1 MLEYFKKLLGDEEG
15 QKVYEKLSKDKE
27 NKLLLDNIKSP
38 RYVERTELE
47 NANKEI
53 KEYKKQM
60 GDRDK
65 QLNDLQGKV
74 KDNKEL
80 SDEIESLKNANKE
93 IRESAEKEI
102 EVLKFNTAF
111 ERVIESYNPR
121 NSKALAALINKDN
134 ISFVDGK
141 FIGLDEQIK
150 AYQQSDSYLFNNEK
164 NKGDDEIG
172 GTGGLEGGT
181 TSLLDNDSEISSIGE
196 LLANSKVKSENIEAQ
211 KKFFGEE

>member
-38 RYVERTELE
+38 RYVEKTELE

-53 KEYKKQM
+53 KEYKKQI

-93 IRESAEKEI
+93 IRENAEKEI

-111 ERVIESYNPR
+111 DRAIESYNPR
-121 NSKALAALINKDN
+121 NPKALAALINKEN
-134 ISFVDGK
+134 INFVDGK
-141 FIGLDEQIK
+141 IIGLDEQIK
-150 AYQQSDSYLFNNEK
+150 AYQQSDSYLFNNKKTKEVMK
-164 NKGDDEIG
+164 
-172 GTGGLEGGT
+172 LE
-181 TSLLDNDSEISSIGE
+181 E
-196 LLANSKVKSENIEAQ
+196 LED
-211 KKFFGEE
+211 

>member
-38 RYVERTELE
+38 RYVEKTELE

-53 KEYKKQM
+53 KEYKKQI

-93 IRESAEKEI
+93 IRENAEKEI

-111 ERVIESYNPR
+111 ERAIESYNPK
-121 NSKALAALINKDN
+121 NPKALAALINKEN
-134 ISFVDGK
+134 VKLIDGN

-150 AYQQSDSYLFNNEK
+150 AYQESDSYLFKDKKDIKIKIDGKPLDGLGSTSSVEGSEK
-164 NKGDDEIG
+164 K
-172 GTGGLEGGT
+172 
-181 TSLLDNDSEISSIGE
+181 SLGERLAAEKAEASKATETLDS
-196 LLANSKVKSENIEAQ
+196 
-211 KKFFGEE
+211 FFK

>member
-38 RYVERTELE
+38 RYVEKTELE

-53 KEYKKQM
+53 KEYKKQI

-80 SDEIESLKNANKE
+80 SEEIENLKNANKE
-93 IRESAEKEI
+93 IKENAEKEI

-111 ERVIESYNPR
+111 ERAIESYNPR
-121 NSKALAALINKDN
+121 NPKALAALINKEN
-134 ISFVDGK
+134 VKLIDGN

-150 AYQQSDSYLFNNEK
+150 AYQESDSYLFKDKEDIKIKIDGKPLDSLGSTVSSEEGSEK
-164 NKGDDEIG
+164 K
-172 GTGGLEGGT
+172 
-181 TSLLDNDSEISSIGE
+181 SLGERLAAEKAEASKATETLDS
-196 LLANSKVKSENIEAQ
+196 
-211 KKFFGEE
+211 FFK

>member
-1 MLEYFKKLLGDEEG
+1 MLEYFKKLLGNEEG

-38 RYVERTELE
+38 KYVEKTELE

-53 KEYKKQM
+53 KEYKKQI

-93 IRESAEKEI
+93 IKENAEKEI

-111 ERVIESYNPR
+111 ERAIESYNPR
-121 NSKALAALINKDN
+121 NPKALAALINKEN
-134 ISFVDGK
+134 VKLIDGN

-150 AYQQSDSYLFNNEK
+150 AYQESDSYLFKDKEDIK
-164 NKGDDEIG
+164 IKIDGKQ
-172 GTGGLEGGT
+172 
-181 TSLLDNDSEISSIGE
+181 LDNLGSTASSEEGSEKKSLGERLAAEKAEANKATESLDS
-196 LLANSKVKSENIEAQ
+196 
-211 KKFFGEE
+211 FFK

>member
-38 RYVERTELE
+38 RYVEKTELE

-53 KEYKKQM
+53 KEYKKQI

-93 IRESAEKEI
+93 IKENAEKEI

-111 ERVIESYNPR
+111 ERAIESYNPR
-121 NSKALAALINKDN
+121 NPKALAALINKEN
-134 ISFVDGK
+134 VKLIDGN

-150 AYQQSDSYLFNNEK
+150 AYQESDSYLFKDKEDIK
-164 NKGDDEIG
+164 IKIDGKPLDSLG
-172 GTGGLEGGT
+172 ST
-181 TSLLDNDSEISSIGE
+181 TSSVEGSEKKSLGERLAAEKAEASKATEILDS
-196 LLANSKVKSENIEAQ
+196 
-211 KKFFGEE
+211 FFK

>member
-38 RYVERTELE
+38 RYVEKTELE

-53 KEYKKQM
+53 KEYKKQI

-93 IRESAEKEI
+93 IKENAEKEI

-111 ERVIESYNPR
+111 ERAIESYNPK
-121 NSKALAALINKDN
+121 NPKALAALINKEN
-134 ISFVDGK
+134 VKLIDGK

-150 AYQQSDSYLFNNEK
+150 AYQESDSYLFKDKEDIKIKIDGKPLDNL
-164 NKGDDEIG
+164 GS
-172 GTGGLEGGT
+172 T
-181 TSLLDNDSEISSIGE
+181 TSSEEESEKKSLGERLAAEKTEASKATESLDS
-196 LLANSKVKSENIEAQ
+196 
-211 KKFFGEE
+211 FFK

>member
-1 MLEYFKKLLGDEEG
+1 MLEYFKKIFGDEEG
-15 QKVYEKLSKDKE
+15 QKIYEKLSKDKE
-27 NKLLLDNIKSP
+27 NKLLLDNIKNSK
-38 RYVERTELE
+38 YVEKTELE

-53 KEYKKQM
+53 KEYKKQI

-93 IRESAEKEI
+93 IKENAEKEI
-102 EVLKFNTAF
+102 EVLKFNTAL
-111 ERVIESYNPR
+111 ERAIESYNPK
-121 NSKALAALINKDN
+121 NAKALSALINKEN
-134 ISFVDGK
+134 INFVDGK
-141 FIGLDEQIK
+141 IIGLDEQIK

-164 NKGDDEIG
+164 NKGDDENV

-181 TSLLDNDSEISSIGE
+181 TSLLDNDNEISSIGE
-196 LLANSKVKSENIEAQ
+196 LLANFKVKSENIEAQ

>member
-15 QKVYEKLSKDKE
+15 QKVYEKISKDKE

-38 RYVERTELE
+38 KYVEKTELE

-53 KEYKKQM
+53 KEYKKQI

-80 SDEIESLKNANKE
+80 SDEIEILKNANKE
-93 IRESAEKEI
+93 IKENAEKEI

-111 ERVIESYNPR
+111 ERAIESYNPR
-121 NSKALAALINKDN
+121 NPKALVALINKEN
-134 ISFVDGK
+134 VKLIDGN

-150 AYQQSDSYLFNNEK
+150 AYQESDSYLFKDKEDIKIKIDGKPLDSLGSTLDVEGSEK
-164 NKGDDEIG
+164 K
-172 GTGGLEGGT
+172 
-181 TSLLDNDSEISSIGE
+181 SLGERLAAEKAEASKATEALDS
-196 LLANSKVKSENIEAQ
+196 
-211 KKFFGEE
+211 FFK

>member
-38 RYVERTELE
+38 RYVEKTELE

-53 KEYKKQM
+53 KEYKKQI

-93 IRESAEKEI
+93 IRENAEK
-102 EVLKFNTAF
+102 KFRF
-111 ERVIESYNPR
+111 
-121 NSKALAALINKDN
+121 
-134 ISFVDGK
+134 
-141 FIGLDEQIK
+141 
-150 AYQQSDSYLFNNEK
+150 
-164 NKGDDEIG
+164 
-172 GTGGLEGGT
+172 
-181 TSLLDNDSEISSIGE
+181 
-196 LLANSKVKSENIEAQ
+196 
-211 KKFFGEE
+211 

>member
-15 QKVYEKLSKDKE
+15 QKVYEKISKDKE

-38 RYVERTELE
+38 KYVEKTELE

-53 KEYKKQM
+53 KEYKKQI

-80 SDEIESLKNANKE
+80 SDEIEILKNANKE
-93 IRESAEKEI
+93 IKENAEKEI

-111 ERVIESYNPR
+111 ERAIESYNPR
-121 NSKALAALINKDN
+121 NPKALAALINKEN
-134 ISFVDGK
+134 VKLIDGN

-150 AYQQSDSYLFNNEK
+150 AYQESDSYLFKDKEDIKIKIDGKPLDSLGSTLDVEGSEK
-164 NKGDDEIG
+164 K
-172 GTGGLEGGT
+172 
-181 TSLLDNDSEISSIGE
+181 SLGERLAAEKAEASKATEALDS
-196 LLANSKVKSENIEAQ
+196 
-211 KKFFGEE
+211 FFK

>member
-38 RYVERTELE
+38 RYVEKTELE

-134 ISFVDGK
+134 ISFVMV
-141 FIGLDEQIK
+141 
-150 AYQQSDSYLFNNEK
+150 N
-164 NKGDDEIG
+164 
-172 GTGGLEGGT
+172 
-181 TSLLDNDSEISSIGE
+181 LLD
-196 LLANSKVKSENIEAQ
+196 
-211 KKFFGEE
+211 

>member
-38 RYVERTELE
+38 RYVEKTELE

-53 KEYKKQM
+53 KEYKKQI

-74 KDNKEL
+74 KYNKEL

-93 IRESAEKEI
+93 IKENAEKEI

-111 ERVIESYNPR
+111 ERAIESYNPR
-121 NSKALAALINKDN
+121 NPKALAALINKEN
-134 ISFVDGK
+134 VKLIDGN

-150 AYQQSDSYLFNNEK
+150 AYQESDSYLFKDKEDIKIKIDGKPLDSLGSTVSSEEGSEK
-164 NKGDDEIG
+164 K
-172 GTGGLEGGT
+172 
-181 TSLLDNDSEISSIGE
+181 SLGERLAAEKAEASKATETLDS
-196 LLANSKVKSENIEAQ
+196 
-211 KKFFGEE
+211 FFK

>member
-38 RYVERTELE
+38 RYVEKTELE

-53 KEYKKQM
+53 KEYKKQI

-93 IRESAEKEI
+93 IKENAEKEI

-111 ERVIESYNPR
+111 ERAIESYNPR
-121 NSKALAALINKDN
+121 NPKALAALINKEN
-134 ISFVDGK
+134 VKLIDGN

-150 AYQQSDSYLFNNEK
+150 AYQESDSYLFKDKEDIK
-164 NKGDDEIG
+164 IKIDGKPLDSLG
-172 GTGGLEGGT
+172 ST
-181 TSLLDNDSEISSIGE
+181 TSSVEGSE
-196 LLANSKVKSENIEAQ
+196 KRV
-211 KKFFGEE
+211 

>member
-38 RYVERTELE
+38 RFVEKTELE

-53 KEYKKQM
+53 KEYKKQI

-93 IRESAEKEI
+93 IKENAEKEI

-111 ERVIESYNPR
+111 ERAIESYNPR
-121 NSKALAALINKDN
+121 NPKALAALINKEN
-134 ISFVDGK
+134 VKLIDGN

-150 AYQQSDSYLFNNEK
+150 AYQESDSYLFKDKEDIK
-164 NKGDDEIG
+164 IKIDGKPLDSLG
-172 GTGGLEGGT
+172 ST
-181 TSLLDNDSEISSIGE
+181 TSSVEGSEKKSLGERLAAEKAEASKATETLDS
-196 LLANSKVKSENIEAQ
+196 
-211 KKFFGEE
+211 FFK

>member
-38 RYVERTELE
+38 RYVEKTELE

-53 KEYKKQM
+53 KEYKKQI

-93 IRESAEKEI
+93 IKENAEKEI

-111 ERVIESYNPR
+111 ERAIESYNPK
-121 NSKALAALINKDN
+121 NPKALAALINKEN
-134 ISFVDGK
+134 VKLIDGN

-150 AYQQSDSYLFNNEK
+150 AYQESDSYLFKDKEDIKIKIDGKPLDGLGSTSSVEGSEK
-164 NKGDDEIG
+164 K
-172 GTGGLEGGT
+172 
-181 TSLLDNDSEISSIGE
+181 SLGERLAAEKADASKATETLDS
-196 LLANSKVKSENIEAQ
+196 
-211 KKFFGEE
+211 FFK

>member
-27 NKLLLDNIKSP
+27 NKLLLDNIKNSK
-38 RYVERTELE
+38 YVEKTELE

-53 KEYKKQM
+53 KEYKKQI

-80 SDEIESLKNANKE
+80 SDEIENLKNANKE
-93 IRESAEKEI
+93 IKENAEKEI

-111 ERVIESYNPR
+111 ERAIESYNPK
-121 NSKALAALINKDN
+121 NPKALAALINKEN
-134 ISFVDGK
+134 VKLIDGN

-150 AYQQSDSYLFNNEK
+150 AYQESDSYLFKDKEDIK
-164 NKGDDEIG
+164 IKIDGKP
-172 GTGGLEGGT
+172 
-181 TSLLDNDSEISSIGE
+181 LDNLGSTASSEEGSEKKSLGERLAAEKAEANKATESLDS
-196 LLANSKVKSENIEAQ
+196 
-211 KKFFGEE
+211 FFK

>member
-38 RYVERTELE
+38 RYVEKTELE

-53 KEYKKQM
+53 KEYKKQI

-65 QLNDLQGKV
+65 QLNDLQDKV

-93 IRESAEKEI
+93 IKENAEKEI

-111 ERVIESYNPR
+111 ERAIESYNPR
-121 NSKALAALINKDN
+121 NPKALATLINKEN
-134 ISFVDGK
+134 VKLIDGN

-150 AYQQSDSYLFNNEK
+150 AYQESDSYLFKDKENIK
-164 NKGDDEIG
+164 IKIDGKPLDSLG
-172 GTGGLEGGT
+172 ST
-181 TSLLDNDSEISSIGE
+181 TSSVEGSEKKSLGERLAAEKAEASKATETLDS
-196 LLANSKVKSENIEAQ
+196 
-211 KKFFGEE
+211 FFK

>member
-1 MLEYFKKLLGDEEG
+1 MLEYFKKLLGDEDG

-38 RYVERTELE
+38 RYVEKTELE

-53 KEYKKQM
+53 KEYKKQI

-93 IRESAEKEI
+93 IKENAEKEI

-111 ERVIESYNPR
+111 ERAIESYNPR
-121 NSKALAALINKDN
+121 NPKALAALINKEN
-134 ISFVDGK
+134 VKLIDGN

-150 AYQQSDSYLFNNEK
+150 AYQESDSYLFKDKENIK
-164 NKGDDEIG
+164 IKIDGKPLDSLG
-172 GTGGLEGGT
+172 ST
-181 TSLLDNDSEISSIGE
+181 TSSVEGSEKKSLGERLAAEKAEASKATETLDS
-196 LLANSKVKSENIEAQ
+196 
-211 KKFFGEE
+211 FFK

>member
-38 RYVERTELE
+38 RYVEKTELE

-53 KEYKKQM
+53 KEYKKQI

-93 IRESAEKEI
+93 IKENAEKEI

-111 ERVIESYNPR
+111 ERAIESYNPK
-121 NSKALAALINKDN
+121 NPKALAALINKEN
-134 ISFVDGK
+134 VKLIDGN

-150 AYQQSDSYLFNNEK
+150 AYQESDSYLFKDKEDIKIKIDGKPLGSLASVEGSEK
-164 NKGDDEIG
+164 K
-172 GTGGLEGGT
+172 
-181 TSLLDNDSEISSIGE
+181 SLGERLAAEKAEASKATETLDS
-196 LLANSKVKSENIEAQ
+196 
-211 KKFFGEE
+211 FFK

>member
-27 NKLLLDNIKSP
+27 NKLLLDNTKNP
-38 RYVERTELE
+38 RYIEKTELE

-53 KEYKKQM
+53 KEYKKQI

-93 IRESAEKEI
+93 IKENAEKEI

-111 ERVIESYNPR
+111 ERAIESYNPK
-121 NSKALAALINKDN
+121 NPKALAALINKEN
-134 ISFVDGK
+134 VKLIDGN

-150 AYQQSDSYLFNNEK
+150 AYRESDSYLFKDKEDIK
-164 NKGDDEIG
+164 IKIDGKPLDSLG
-172 GTGGLEGGT
+172 ST
-181 TSLLDNDSEISSIGE
+181 TSSVEGSEKKSLGERLAAEKVEASKATETLDS
-196 LLANSKVKSENIEAQ
+196 
-211 KKFFGEE
+211 FFK

>member
-38 RYVERTELE
+38 RYVEKTELE

-53 KEYKKQM
+53 KEYKKQI

-93 IRESAEKEI
+93 IKENAEKEI

-111 ERVIESYNPR
+111 ERAIESYNPR
-121 NSKALAALINKDN
+121 NPKALAALINKEN
-134 ISFVDGK
+134 VKLIDGN
-141 FIGLDEQIK
+141 FIGLDEQMK
-150 AYQQSDSYLFNNEK
+150 AYQESDSYLFKDKEDIK
-164 NKGDDEIG
+164 IKIDGKPLDSLG
-172 GTGGLEGGT
+172 ST
-181 TSLLDNDSEISSIGE
+181 TSSVEGSEKKSLGERLAAEKAEASKATETLDS
-196 LLANSKVKSENIEAQ
+196 
-211 KKFFGEE
+211 FFK

>member
-38 RYVERTELE
+38 RYVEKTELE

-53 KEYKKQM
+53 KEYKKQI

-93 IRESAEKEI
+93 IKENAEKEI

-111 ERVIESYNPR
+111 ERAIESYNPR
-121 NSKALAALINKDN
+121 NPKALAALINKEN
-134 ISFVDGK
+134 VKLIDGN

-150 AYQQSDSYLFNNEK
+150 AYQESDSYLFKDKENIK
-164 NKGDDEIG
+164 IKIDGKPLDSLG
-172 GTGGLEGGT
+172 ST
-181 TSLLDNDSEISSIGE
+181 TSSVEGSEKKSLGERLAAEKAEASKATETLDS
-196 LLANSKVKSENIEAQ
+196 
-211 KKFFGEE
+211 FFK

>member
-1 MLEYFKKLLGDEEG
+1 MLEYFKKLLGDEDG

-38 RYVERTELE
+38 RYVEKTELE

-53 KEYKKQM
+53 KEYKKQI

-93 IRESAEKEI
+93 IKENAEKEI

-111 ERVIESYNPR
+111 ERAIESYNPR
-121 NSKALAALINKDN
+121 NPKALAALINKEN
-134 ISFVDGK
+134 VKLIDGN

-150 AYQQSDSYLFNNEK
+150 AYQESDSYLFKDKENIK
-164 NKGDDEIG
+164 IKIDGKPLDSLG
-172 GTGGLEGGT
+172 ST
-181 TSLLDNDSEISSIGE
+181 TSSVEGSEKKSLGERLAAEKAEASKATETLDSFLNKI
-196 LLANSKVKSENIEAQ
+196 
-211 KKFFGEE
+211 

>member
-38 RYVERTELE
+38 RYVEKTELE

-53 KEYKKQM
+53 KEYKKQI

-93 IRESAEKEI
+93 IKENAEKEI

-111 ERVIESYNPR
+111 ERAIESYNPR
-121 NSKALAALINKDN
+121 NPKALAALINKEN
-134 ISFVDGK
+134 VKLIDGN

-150 AYQQSDSYLFNNEK
+150 AYQESDSYLFKDKENIK
-164 NKGDDEIG
+164 IKIDGKPLDSLG
-172 GTGGLEGGT
+172 ST
-181 TSLLDNDSEISSIGE
+181 TSSVEGSEKKSLGERLAAEKAEASKATEKLDS
-196 LLANSKVKSENIEAQ
+196 
-211 KKFFGEE
+211 FFK

>member
-38 RYVERTELE
+38 RYVEKTELE

-53 KEYKKQM
+53 KEYKKQI

-93 IRESAEKEI
+93 IKENAEKEI

-111 ERVIESYNPR
+111 ERAIESYNPR
-121 NSKALAALINKDN
+121 NPKALAALINKEN
-134 ISFVDGK
+134 VKLIDGN

-150 AYQQSDSYLFNNEK
+150 AYQESDSYLFKDKEDIK
-164 NKGDDEIG
+164 IKIDGKPLDSLG
-172 GTGGLEGGT
+172 ST
-181 TSLLDNDSEISSIGE
+181 TSSVEGSEKKSLGERLAAEKAEASKATETLDS
-196 LLANSKVKSENIEAQ
+196 
-211 KKFFGEE
+211 FFK

>member
-38 RYVERTELE
+38 RYVEKTELE

-53 KEYKKQM
+53 KEYKKQI

-93 IRESAEKEI
+93 IKENAEKEI

-111 ERVIESYNPR
+111 ERAIESYNPR
-121 NSKALAALINKDN
+121 NPKALAALINKEN
-134 ISFVDGK
+134 VKLIDGN
-141 FIGLDEQIK
+141 FIGLEEQMK
-150 AYQQSDSYLFNNEK
+150 AYQESDSYLFKDKEDIK
-164 NKGDDEIG
+164 IKIDGKPLDSLG
-172 GTGGLEGGT
+172 ST
-181 TSLLDNDSEISSIGE
+181 TSSVEGSEKKSLGERLAAEKAEASKATETLDS
-196 LLANSKVKSENIEAQ
+196 
-211 KKFFGEE
+211 FFK

>member
-38 RYVERTELE
+38 RYVEKTELE

-53 KEYKKQM
+53 KEYKKQI

-93 IRESAEKEI
+93 IKENAEKEI

-111 ERVIESYNPR
+111 ERAIESYNPR
-121 NSKALAALINKDN
+121 NPKALATLINKEN
-134 ISFVDGK
+134 VKLIDGN

-150 AYQQSDSYLFNNEK
+150 AYQESDSYLFKDKENIK
-164 NKGDDEIG
+164 IKIDGKPLDSLG
-172 GTGGLEGGT
+172 ST
-181 TSLLDNDSEISSIGE
+181 TSSVEGSEKKSLGERLAAEKAEASKATETLDS
-196 LLANSKVKSENIEAQ
+196 
-211 KKFFGEE
+211 FFK

>member
-27 NKLLLDNIKSP
+27 NKLLLDNIKNSK
-38 RYVERTELE
+38 YVEKTELE

-53 KEYKKQM
+53 KEYKKQI

-80 SDEIESLKNANKE
+80 SDEIENLKNANKE
-93 IRESAEKEI
+93 IKENAEKEI

-111 ERVIESYNPR
+111 ERAIESYNPK
-121 NSKALAALINKDN
+121 NPKALAALINKEN
-134 ISFVDGK
+134 VKLIDGN

-150 AYQQSDSYLFNNEK
+150 AYQESDSYLFKDKEDIKIKIDGKQLDNL
-164 NKGDDEIG
+164 GS
-172 GTGGLEGGT
+172 T
-181 TSLLDNDSEISSIGE
+181 TSSEEGSEKKSLGERLAAEKAEASKATESLDS
-196 LLANSKVKSENIEAQ
+196 
-211 KKFFGEE
+211 FFK

>member
-27 NKLLLDNIKSP
+27 NKLILDNIKSP
-38 RYVERTELE
+38 KYVEKTELE

-53 KEYKKQM
+53 KEYKKQI

-80 SDEIESLKNANKE
+80 SDEIENLKNANKE
-93 IRESAEKEI
+93 IKENAEKEI

-111 ERVIESYNPR
+111 ERAIESYNPK
-121 NSKALAALINKDN
+121 NPKALAALINKEN
-134 ISFVDGK
+134 VKLIDGN

-150 AYQQSDSYLFNNEK
+150 AYQESDSYLFKDKEDIK
-164 NKGDDEIG
+164 IKIDGKP
-172 GTGGLEGGT
+172 
-181 TSLLDNDSEISSIGE
+181 LDNLGSTASSEEGSEKKSLGERLAAEKAEANKATESLDS
-196 LLANSKVKSENIEAQ
+196 
-211 KKFFGEE
+211 FFK